1 MSASVSVGFSP
12 ASSGTVAL
20 PGGDASTQGD
30 AAGGN
35 VFSMLLDLLGA
46 GLAPAVADAAKDL
59 PAVPAELSALFDTL
73 GAAPAAAPGKSLLQS
88 LGDALVSAGD
98 SLASGKTLDEAQD
111 KRLREALDAVAAALG
126 GLPAAIA
133 QQPAPTATEPAPTS
147 GSPLDPLSQLL
158 SKLSGDLRSGA
169 PELADRLD
177 ALAAQVKS
185 KGATPALLESLG
197 LSDDITAD
205 IAKLVEAFK
214 SAHPASK
221 PAADAP
227 LAAPVLPA
235 ATDLT
240 TKSTSAADA
249 DIAAPTPAHAAVRLE
264 KADTA
269 PASDKPA
276 AARGDQPPAAPDAAK
291 SAPDA
296 ATATQSTQSAP
307 SAPVAQP
314 ARVAHAAY
322 QSPLQQVN
330 IPQVAFELVRQF
342 QAGNSR
348 FQIRLDPPELGRID
362 VKLDLDRHGTV
373 NARMVVERPE
383 TLDLMQRDQRA
394 LQQALTQAG
403 LDTGKTNLEFSLRQ
417 SPFAHDQG
425 TGGQGQQGGS
435 YGATAGTTDEASEA
449 PTTVTTYY
457 RGTASAG
464 GVNLFV

>member
-133 QQPAPTATEPAPTS
+133 QQPAPTATDPAPAS

-240 TKSTSAADA
+240 AKSTSAADA
-249 DIAAPTPAHAAVRLE
+249 DIATPAPAHAAVRLE
-264 KADTA
+264 KVDAA
-269 PASDKPA
+269 PAPDKPTA
-276 AARGDQPPAAPDAAK
+276 APPAAPDTPTDT
-291 SAPDA
+291 PDA
-296 ATATQSTQSAP
+296 ATATQAPQSP
-307 SAPVAQP
+307 GNAPVAQP

-322 QSPLQQVN
+322 QSPVQQIN
-330 IPQVAFELVRQF
+330 IPQVAFEVVRQF

-362 VKLDLDRHGTV
+362 VKLDLDKHGTV

-425 TGGQGQQGGS
+425 TGAQGQQGGS
-435 YGATAGTTDEASEA
+435 YAATSGTTDEASEA
-449 PTTVTTYY
+449 PATVTTYY
-457 RGTASAG
+457 RGTALSG